1 MHFVERADAA
11 ILHFLNSVAGKSTLL
26 DHAVNLI
33 SRIHFLKGVV
43 FFSVLWGAW
52 FARSRDDAGTA
63 RRDVVLTCLAAAIA
77 APLSRVLQLVFP
89 VRARPT
95 LNPTLNFSA
104 PIALDPSELH
114 RWGSFPSDHA
124 AFFFAIAVGMWF
136 SFRRLAWLLLAWS
149 ILVIALP
156 RLYLGLHYPSDVL
169 GGAALGIGTTLLVR
183 RFTPR
188 STVDHVL
195 LAEQRWPALFYG
207 SAFMLSY
214 LIATLFDDIR
224 EVGAGLAKY
233 YSG

>member
-1 MHFVERADAA
+1 MHLVERADAA
-11 ILHFLNSVAGKSTLL
+11 ILHFLNSVAGKSPLF

-33 SRIHFLKGVV
+33 SRVHLSKGVV

-52 FARSRDDAGTA
+52 FARSRANGTA
-63 RRDVVLTCLAAAIA
+63 RRDVVLTLLAAAIA
-77 APLSRVLQLVFP
+77 APLSRVLQLLFP

-95 LNPTLNFSA
+95 LNSTLGFSA
-104 PIALDPSELH
+104 PVAIDPSELH

-124 AFFFAIAVGMWF
+124 AIFFAIVAGMWF

-149 ILVIALP
+149 ILVILLP
-156 RLYLGLHYPSDVL
+156 RLYLGLHYPSDLL

-207 SAFMLSY
+207 SAFVVSY

-233 YSG
+233 YAG